1 MTCDCIDLINTSLA
15 ERNSKLDVGFTFGHE
30 GRPGYSFPAL
40 STSKINTR
48 NRDRAGAIPTFC
60 PFCGIKYRA
69 SGTDRATQDVLAER
83 RRQISVEG
91 WTPEHDDAH
100 DKGELAASAACYATS
115 VSVASRFVANGTIPA
130 SEIDAAVGRCEAPPG
145 WPWGPTW
152 WKPKG
157 RRRDLVRAA
166 ALIIAEIERLDRAAE
181 PEGR

>member
-1 MTCDCIDLINTSLA
+1 MR
-15 ERNSKLDVGFTFGHE
+15 EMK
-30 GRPGYSFPAL
+30 P
-40 STSKINTR
+40 
-48 NRDRAGAIPTFC
+48 C
-60 PFCGIKYRA
+60 PFCGAAARRFDIHDGDMTGG
-69 SGTDRATQDVLAER
+69 SGIECSSCMATTAVHFDRKENLESSWNDRAFDGSKAELDVLRER
-83 RRQISVEG
+83 DRQVEEEG

-100 DKGELAASAACYATS
+100 DKGELAASAACYATG

-130 SEIDAAVGRCEAPPG
+130 SEIDAAVCRCEAPPG